1 MRITGHHKRT
11 GVPFV
16 RTSCMILGERQI
28 DTFEAMLAVTG
39 RKPHE
44 LVADLVLT
52 AIQTIQKGQADPK
65 VQQFEAWP
73 RESRR
78 GRDAVGLY
86 LVKDR
91 EGA

>member
-16 RTSCMILGERQI
+16 RASCMILGDRQI
-28 DTFEAMLAVTG
+28 DTFEAMLALTG
-39 RKPHE
+39 RRPNQ
-44 LVADLVLT
+44 LVADLIL
-52 AIQTIQKGQADPK
+52 AAIQKGQADPK
-65 VQQFEAWP
+65 VQQVEAWL

-86 LVKDR
+86 IVRDR

>member
-1 MRITGHHKRT
+1 M
-11 GVPFV
+11 V
-16 RTSCMILGERQI
+16 LGDKQI

-44 LVADLVLT
+44 LVADIVL
-52 AIQTIQKGQADPK
+52 AAIQKGQADPK
-65 VQQFEAWP
+65 VQQVEAWLK
-73 RESRR
+73 ESRR
-78 GRDAVGLY
+78 GRDPVGLY

>member
-16 RTSCMILGERQI
+16 RTSCMVLGDKQI

-44 LVADLVLT
+44 LVADIVL
-52 AIQTIQKGQADPK
+52 AAIQKGQADPK
-65 VQQFEAWP
+65 VQQVEAWLK
-73 RESRR
+73 ESRR
-78 GRDAVGLY
+78 GRDPVGLY

>member
-16 RTSCMILGERQI
+16 KTSCMILGDRQI
-28 DTFEAMLAVTG
+28 DTFEAMLALTG
-39 RKPHE
+39 RRPNQ
-44 LVADLVLT
+44 LVADLIL
-52 AIQTIQKGQADPK
+52 AAIQKGQADPE
-65 VQQFEAWP
+65 VQHMAALL
-73 RESRR
+73 REGRR

-86 LVKDR
+86 VVRDR